1 MKICLFFLYGTFLC
15 PPIILDGIMSL
26 EWSAS
31 SEWILM
37 SGGCDG
43 AIRFWDIRRA
53 GCFRVLDQS
62 WSQLGKR
69 PPLVKSA
76 VENVSSL
83 SLLLLP
89 LFCICNYFSR
99 VFGQRKL
106 LPPFQIVSR
115 SSFSRYIAFTMYLD
129 IICT

>member
-1 MKICLFFLYGTFLC
+1 VLVFLVLYGTFLS
-15 PPIILDGIMSL
+15 PRIILDGIMSL

-62 WSQLGKR
+62 RSQLGKR
-69 PPLVKSA
+69 PLVKSA
-76 VENVSSL
+76 LYKVCSL
-83 SLLLLP
+83 SLLLSII
-89 LFCICNYFSR
+89 F
-99 VFGQRKL
+99 VFVMRAFGKRSYSLHSKL
-106 LPPFQIVSR
+106 
-115 SSFSRYIAFTMYLD
+115 
-129 IICT
+129 